1 MAAMINDWKDG
12 LSFTGAA
19 GSDSPIKFSLLGGRY
34 GVVLNASWGGGNVEL
49 DVFAPDNTTAVK
61 IASWTADATE
71 IIDLVPGHY
80 QFQITTATAAQ
91 VALVRVPLGRG
102 A

>member
-1 MAAMINDWKDG
+1 MAATINDFHDG
-12 LSFTGAA
+12 LTFTGAA

-34 GVVLNASWGGGNVEL
+34 AAVLNATWSGGNVEL
-49 DVFAPDNTTAVK
+49 DVFAPDGTTAVK
-61 IASWTADATE
+61 VASWTADATE
-71 IIDLVPGHY
+71 IIDLPPGRF
-80 QFQITTATAAQ
+80 QFQITTSTAVQ